1 MVIAERSKKYYIPL
15 LILGIIGIIAAIWAT
30 VSPDTLPRASLI
42 LSWIISIVSLLIALY
57 GLLSPRKAI
66 VKSGDYLIINYLFC
80 KKVIQLDTI
89 ENVSTTERG
98 EYYNRKHSVSSDIAF
113 FKDMRIL
120 TVNHKE
126 NNILCHS
133 SVFIKNAS
141 AVKCSIDSIIN
152 TD

>member
-1 MVIAERSKKYYIPL
+1 MVIAERSKKYFIPSL
-15 LILGIIGIIAAIWAT
+15 TLGIIGIIAAILAT

-42 LSWIISIVSLLIALY
+42 IIWIVSIILLLTTLY
-57 GLLSPRKAI
+57 GFLLPRKAI
-66 VKSGDYLIINYLFC
+66 VKSGDHLIINYLFL
-80 KKVIQLDTI
+80 KKVIPLDTI
-89 ENVSTTERG
+89 ENVSITERG
-98 EYYNRKHSVSSDIAF
+98 EYYNRNNSVSSDIAF
-113 FKDMRIL
+113 FKDMRRL